1 MSSVTGVE
9 MIVAALAAGA
19 AAGSTDVTKSA
30 IADAYI
36 GLKNLL
42 RRRLMGR
49 DRAQEALDA
58 VEVESGQW
66 QALLSR
72 DLADSG
78 AAADEQ
84 VIIAARR
91 LLSLAE
97 PDGATAASY
106 QVSAEFAKGV
116 QFGSHNTQT
125 NTFS

>member
-1 MSSVTGVE
+1 MTGAE

-30 IADAYI
+30 ILDAYI

-42 RRRLMGR
+42 QQRLSGR

-58 VEVESGQW
+58 VGVGADQW
-66 QALLSR
+66 QALLSE
-72 DLADSG
+72 DLAESG
-78 AAADEQ
+78 AAADKQ
-84 VIIAARR
+84 VITAARR

-97 PDGATAASY
+97 PDRATAASY
-106 QVSAEFAKGV
+106 QMSADSAKGV

-125 NTFS
+125 YTFS

>member
-1 MSSVTGVE
+1 MTGVE

-30 IADAYI
+30 ISDAYI
-36 GLKNLL
+36 GLKSLL

-49 DRAQEALDA
+49 YRAQEALDA
-58 VEVESGQW
+58 VEVKTGQW
-66 QALLSR
+66 QALLSE
-72 DLADSG
+72 DLAESG

-84 VIIAARR
+84 VINAARR

-97 PDGATAASY
+97 LDGATAGSY
-106 QVSAEFAKGV
+106 HVSADFAKGV

-125 NTFS
+125 NTFN

>member
-1 MSSVTGVE
+1 MTGAE

-30 IADAYI
+30 ISDAYI
-36 GLKNLL
+36 GLKSLL
-42 RRRLMGR
+42 RRRLSGR

-58 VEVESGQW
+58 VGVGADQW
-66 QALLSR
+66 QALLSE
-72 DLADSG
+72 DLAESG

-84 VIIAARR
+84 VITAARR

-97 PDGATAASY
+97 PDQATAASY
-106 QVSAEFAKGV
+106 QMSADSVKGV

>member
-1 MSSVTGVE
+1 MTGVE
-9 MIVAALAAGA
+9 LIVAALAAGA

-30 IADAYI
+30 ISDSYT

-42 RRRLMGR
+42 RRRLLGR

-58 VEVESGQW
+58 AEVESDQW
-66 QALLSR
+66 QALLSA
-72 DLADSG
+72 DLAESG

-84 VIIAARR
+84 VITAARR

-97 PDGATAASY
+97 PDGVAAASY
-106 QVSAEFAKGV
+106 QVSADYAKGV

-125 NTFS
+125 NTFN